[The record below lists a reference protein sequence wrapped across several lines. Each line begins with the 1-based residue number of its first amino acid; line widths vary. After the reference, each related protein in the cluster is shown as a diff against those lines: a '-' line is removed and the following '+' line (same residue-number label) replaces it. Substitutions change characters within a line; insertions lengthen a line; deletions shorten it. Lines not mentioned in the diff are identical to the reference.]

1 MGELSS
7 VYFASDRSATDE
19 AERLRRLDGFYA
31 APTQAWLEQAVR
43 FTPGMAIAEF
53 GPGSGRMLSW
63 FAQKTGADGDVL
75 GVDIDLS
82 RADRP
87 HPPIRLM
94 EVDLYAAAAEPERF
108 DLVYARLVIGHLPD
122 PQTAITRL
130 MEWLKPGG
138 VLALADLDCSTS
150 VPVDVSTPD
159 MQAVAGAMT
168 HMRTAMDASG
178 LMDSAFGARLE
189 ASMRAAGLA
198 NLHTQRFERVVE
210 TGSDWAC
217 FQADNVEI
225 IAGLTGARDAGSIA
239 ARFMRAPGVLYHDQT
254 LVFCTGVK
262 PA

>member
-7 VYFASDRSATDE
+7 VYFASARSAADE
-19 AERLRRLDGFYA
+19 AARLRRLDGFYA
-31 APTQAWLEQAVR
+31 APTITWLERAVPY
-43 FTPGMAIAEF
+43 TPGMAIAEF

-82 RADRP
+82 RADP
-87 HPPIRLM
+87 LQPPVRLM
-94 EVDLYAAAAEPERF
+94 QADLYAPAAEPGRF

-122 PQTAITRL
+122 PQTAIACL
-130 MEWLKPGG
+130 MDWLKPGG

-159 MQAVAGAMT
+159 MQAVAAAMRDL
-168 HMRTAMDASG
+168 RTAMDASG

-189 ASMRAAGLA
+189 ACMRNAGLMEVQS
-198 NLHTQRFERVVE
+198 HRFERVVE
-210 TGSDWAC
+210 TGSDWAR
-217 FQADNVEI
+217 FQADNVDI
-225 IAGLTGARDAGSIA
+225 IAGLTGAHEAASIA
-239 ARFMRAPGVLYHDQT
+239 ARFMRTPGVRYHDQA

>member
-7 VYFASDRSATDE
+7 VYFASDRSAADE

-63 FAQKTGADGDVL
+63 FARKTGPDGDVL

-82 RADRP
+82 RAD
-87 HPPIRLM
+87 PPQPPVRLLQA
-94 EVDLYAAAAEPERF
+94 DLYAPAAEPERF
-108 DLVYARLVIGHLPD
+108 DLIYARLVIGHLPD
-122 PQTAITRL
+122 PQTAIARL
-130 MEWLKPGG
+130 MDWLRPGG
-138 VLALADLDCSTS
+138 MLALADLDCSTS

-159 MQAVAGAMT
+159 MQAVAEAMT
-168 HMRTAMDASG
+168 QMLTAMDVSG

-189 ASMRAAGLA
+189 SSMRNAGLTQVQ
-198 NLHTQRFERVVE
+198 TQRFDRVVE
-210 TGSDWAC
+210 TGSDWAR

-225 IAGLTGARDAGSIA
+225 IAGLTGAHEAAALA
-239 ARFMRAPGVLYHDQT
+239 ARFMRTPGVRYHDQA